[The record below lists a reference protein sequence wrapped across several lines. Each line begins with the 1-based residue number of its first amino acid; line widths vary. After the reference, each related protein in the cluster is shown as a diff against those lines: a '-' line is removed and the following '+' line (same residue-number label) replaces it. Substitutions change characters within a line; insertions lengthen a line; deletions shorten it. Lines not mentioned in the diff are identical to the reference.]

1 MPIHVHSHD
10 TAGISAASMIAC
22 AAAGADVVDVAIDAL
37 SGTTAQPSMGA
48 VCSALEQTKLGT
60 GISHKN
66 IQALNLYWSSVR
78 QLYTCFEANVRSSD
92 SGVFDHE
99 MPGGKLASFTPQ
111 SERTILTPL
120 FPDYRTVHQPHV
132 PVAAARTRWTMEGGR

>member
-22 AAAGADVVDVAIDAL
+22 ATAGADVVDVAIDAL

-99 MPGGKLASFTPQ
+99 MPGGQLASSIAD
-111 SERTILTPL
+111 SERRILIQYFRNL
-120 FPDYRTVHQPHV
+120 
-132 PVAAARTRWTMEGGR
+132 

>member
-99 MPGGKLASFTPQ
+99 MPGGELASCTLY
-111 SERTILTPL
+111 SEKRC
-120 FPDYRTVHQPHV
+120 
-132 PVAAARTRWTMEGGR
+132 